1 METKPYSLQAPEA
14 IAKEYGGNKQKIA
27 QAVQMGIVNPTA
39 ALLAGMFIDRMRN
52 AAPAEQ
58 APTQTVAEEVF
69 NPQPAPSMPA
79 QGLAAMRQPQMPQGM
94 PPQGMPPQGMPPQG
108 LAAMQQPQMP
118 SMASG
123 GAIGYAE
130 GGFPDLYE
138 SRNKF
143 DYEIEALKNQLRDTE
158 TDNRRGLA
166 ERLKQITMGDPAV
179 LPELSDDP
187 SLIELGERNRDLR
200 ALKERALERS
210 DEGLLSSGEYE
221 NLGLETLI
229 PENEYM
235 ARSRISALEEEIA
248 EREAE
253 RQAAVTAPDNFQITD
268 DAFNALISEDST
280 GVNSQQINFD
290 ALADGRQEIQIDP
303 EGNPI
308 TQNALIQPKGINRK
322 SEDRLGG
329 LQTIVDTPIDEPS
342 ELTGIEAATSDYEKL
357 QEMLGKSKTDEDM
370 TKEAV
375 QARADKEKREDT
387 LTSLAEF
394 GFRMAA
400 SDSPYFLQAA
410 GEAGAGTAPTFKDA
424 IARSRTT
431 VEDARK
437 ERKATALSA
446 RAERIELLK
455 EALSRLS
462 GKEKAAAEKE
472 LKQEEFALRR
482 ELKGVDKEIAKIY
495 KPEGEKSESERNRER
510 IEALVREENPG
521 MDETQVIR
529 EAARIQKGAAI
540 DEVDKYELGKQYRD
554 AFADEQAIR
563 NAIVLEID
571 AGGEAGFTKKQRDEI
586 DRIKDFGAPG
596 EMEAYIEELLIERVG
611 KKAYNSVR
619 NLEKQYNEVLYG
631 IKSVDDSPGFR
642 GVSNEAWEVLS
653 ENEND
658 PSAIKEF
665 AKKFNIPETDVVS
678 ALEAWR
684 NK

>member
-187 SLIELGERNRDLR
+187 SLIEFGERNRDLR

-375 QARADKEKREDT
+375 
-387 LTSLAEF
+387 
-394 GFRMAA
+394 
-400 SDSPYFLQAA
+400 
-410 GEAGAGTAPTFKDA
+410 
-424 IARSRTT
+424 
-431 VEDARK
+431 
-437 ERKATALSA
+437 
-446 RAERIELLK
+446 
-455 EALSRLS
+455 
-462 GKEKAAAEKE
+462 
-472 LKQEEFALRR
+472 
-482 ELKGVDKEIAKIY
+482 
-495 KPEGEKSESERNRER
+495 
-510 IEALVREENPG
+510 
-521 MDETQVIR
+521 
-529 EAARIQKGAAI
+529 
-540 DEVDKYELGKQYRD
+540 
-554 AFADEQAIR
+554 
-563 NAIVLEID
+563 
-571 AGGEAGFTKKQRDEI
+571 
-586 DRIKDFGAPG
+586 
-596 EMEAYIEELLIERVG
+596 
-611 KKAYNSVR
+611 
-619 NLEKQYNEVLYG
+619 
-631 IKSVDDSPGFR
+631 
-642 GVSNEAWEVLS
+642 
-653 ENEND
+653 
-658 PSAIKEF
+658 
-665 AKKFNIPETDVVS
+665 
-678 ALEAWR
+678 
-684 NK
+684 